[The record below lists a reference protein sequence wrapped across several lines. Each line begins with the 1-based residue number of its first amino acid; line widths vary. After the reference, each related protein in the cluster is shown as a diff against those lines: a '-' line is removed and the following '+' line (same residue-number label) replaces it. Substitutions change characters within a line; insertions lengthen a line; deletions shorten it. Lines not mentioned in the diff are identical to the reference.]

1 MPRGRKRN
9 IFDQNNPESGDD
21 LIFNSKNLE
30 VLVPEKFDAT
40 VAVNS
45 NPLSDNESIFINPVH
60 ILQMF
65 HDQNNRIKVLENRL
79 EQQQQQIKNQQGH
92 LEKQRTDIEIQQ
104 QDIAIHQLEIIG
116 KQKEETEK
124 NKNKSPEKKP
134 PNLDEMAGRTDSD
147 DNNFQKFMLKRVI
160 NCENSVAEFETK
172 MRDFGENQIT
182 KEIGGLKAL
191 PKKRKRTL
199 INSEMTRLNRNIDSS
214 DGELRSPKLPV
225 KLSKETADI
234 PERTD
239 ISVPFSKKI
248 DNFESQIKKIMSRLV
263 TSEGN
268 ISFLQKSDRK
278 DEVKQLNENQEELA
292 ARCTIVK
299 NIADLNS
306 ERIRELLTDVAKLP
320 VSFKNLETENAKT
333 SENSKT
339 SENAESIENTKVLVG
354 QESTD
359 AAKVRYAAQPA
370 VLGEIE
376 SHLAISCVGLSEKIT
391 NLEKEISNNKKLL
404 FEKFE
409 LCIERVK
416 VNSKCY
422 KNIESTL
429 ASKHQEAIDIINK
442 HSSLLNDC
450 EPSDLNREN
459 FQLDLF
465 GKPAPY
471 EMVLQ
476 KYHEKGNDIKLL
488 FWPLN
493 QCCETAP
500 HFFMAYGLWRVMA
513 FVFMAYGRKSKFDE
527 KAINRTIRRNTARL
541 GFLSANP
548 AKCSLFWRFF
558 RKFSC
563 F

>member
-124 NKNKSPEKKP
+124 NKKKSPEKKP

-172 MRDFGENQIT
+172 MSNFGENQIT
-182 KEIGGLKAL
+182 KEIVELKKAL

-225 KLSKETADI
+225 KLSKETADV
-234 PERTD
+234 PETTD

-248 DNFESQIKKIMSRLV
+248 NNVESQIKIIMSRLV

-268 ISFLQKSDRK
+268 ISCLQKSDRK
-278 DEVKQLNENQEELA
+278 DVMKQLNENQDELA

-339 SENAESIENTKVLVG
+339 SENAESIENTKISVC

-359 AAKVRYAAQPA
+359 TAKVRYAAQPV

-391 NLEKEISNNKKLL
+391 DLEKEISNNKKLL

-409 LCIERVK
+409 LCIERGK

-471 EMVLQ
+471 KVVLQ
-476 KYHEKGNDIKLL
+476 KFDKNGKKDMKLP
-488 FWPLN
+488 F
-493 QCCETAP
+493 
-500 HFFMAYGLWRVMA
+500 
-513 FVFMAYGRKSKFDE
+513 
-527 KAINRTIRRNTARL
+527 
-541 GFLSANP
+541 
-548 AKCSLFWRFF
+548 
-558 RKFSC
+558 
-563 F
+563 